1 MTDSNRAEAAL
12 AALGLDVTADAT
24 YTSTAR
30 FADGGAYKWEIAGA
44 LDAASVVSLAERLEP
59 HGVKVH
65 QVTNT
70 VGVMRYLDD
79 QIRDLVQVC
88 QDLRI
93 QLRMSAGPRG
103 VFDIGGQS
111 LASAG
116 VAAASAY
123 RLRGARQLADALED
137 TMHAIDLGVRGFLV
151 FDEGLLW
158 SLTQLQQRDEVP
170 RLFLKASSNMGAQ
183 NAAHVVALAG
193 LGADSVNLQRDLDI
207 AMLAQIRASSDL
219 PLDLHT
225 DNPASTGGFVRGYDV
240 PRMVRVAAP
249 VYLKTGNAA
258 QNFAELPPSHAEIDL
273 IVHQLLVDHQ
283 MLQRHSADLTASDEP
298 EF

>member
-1 MTDSNRAEAAL
+1 MTDSTPAL
-12 AALGLDVTADAT
+12 AALAT
-24 YTSTAR
+24 LGIEPTPASLVSEAR
-30 FADGGAYKWEIAGA
+30 FADGGAYKWEVAGA
-44 LDAASVVSLAERLEP
+44 FDGPSVRTLAQRLAAHGIRL
-59 HGVKVH
+59 H

-79 QIRDLVQVC
+79 EIRDLVAAC
-88 QDLRI
+88 SEHGI

-111 LASAG
+111 LASSG

-123 RLRGARQLADALED
+123 RLRGVGNLVDAVD
-137 TMHAIDLGVRGFLV
+137 DVMHAVNLGVRGFLV

-158 SLTQLQQRDEVP
+158 ALHRLQGSGALPQLW
-170 RLFLKASSNMGAQ
+170 LKASSNMGAQ
-183 NAAHVVALAG
+183 NPAHVLALEEM
-193 LGADSVNLQRDLDI
+193 GADSVNLQRDLDI
-207 AMLAQIRASSDL
+207 PMLAQVRGVTEL

-225 DNPASTGGFVRGYDV
+225 DNPAQTGGFVRGYDV
-240 PRMVRVAAP
+240 PRMVRAAAP

-258 QNFAELPPSHAEIDL
+258 QDFSDTAPSERDIDG
-273 IVHQLLVDHQ
+273 IVHQLLLDHQ
-283 MLQRHSADLTASDEP
+283 MLTRFAPELTASDAP